1 MSLFVKLCV
10 SDVWEMKMA
19 NSAETLEDGQK
30 RRVDEMMNIDQK
42 LSQSRHMDPNMVRAV
57 RNPKLLWDSY
67 YRNWKII

>member
-1 MSLFVKLCV
+1 
-10 SDVWEMKMA
+10 MA

-42 LSQSRHMDPNMVRAV
+42 LSQSRRMDPKTIRAV